1 MAEWTISIV
10 LWLLAGSFIYILL
23 WLSYAYFISPL
34 SLIPNAG
41 ILAPVSRLL
50 WAFPSEHRG
59 RITLDL
65 PRLHEKYGPLV
76 RIGPKELSFY
86 SLDIYKTV
94 NTVQSPFIKDPRVYG
109 GFVQDAHPGLFS
121 ITDAYEHAQRRR
133 LMGQIFNRSK
143 MNLLEEYMTE
153 KIAAFVLLLRQRGVQ
168 PVELARA
175 CRALEADIVA
185 SFGFGEDIGAIAAW
199 GSGHDV
205 NIIKEN
211 DDKAQIMALL
221 SNLPSVTTAWYR
233 IESILYNFT
242 GWQTLSTTAMK
253 DFDKWASSQL
263 ERLTSI
269 SKLPFEPH
277 PNFISTMI
285 RSRLPPAIAL
295 SEAKEMLGPGTDTTS
310 LTLAHI
316 LWGLAHDISFQDS
329 LAADLALAHW
339 PTDMTGL
346 EALPRLR
353 AAVKEGIRWAGA
365 AAAMLPRIVPKDG
378 ATLAG
383 KFIPGGTV
391 ISSSPIWY
399 LRDKAAFP
407 SPEIYRPTRWL
418 DGDAESINP
427 LRDEYYIPFSKGS
440 FVCIGAHFAY
450 LELYL
455 SLSQIL
461 KSFRLTLPDSGTSM
475 LSREATLPE
484 RLEWVAAVPVVRLEV
499 QFLTRL

>member
-1 MAEWTISIV
+1 
-10 LWLLAGSFIYILL
+10 
-23 WLSYAYFISPL
+23 
-34 SLIPNAG
+34 
-41 ILAPVSRLL
+41 
-50 WAFPSEHRG
+50 
-59 RITLDL
+59 
-65 PRLHEKYGPLV
+65 
-76 RIGPKELSFY
+76 
-86 SLDIYKTV
+86 
-94 NTVQSPFIKDPRVYG
+94 
-109 GFVQDAHPGLFS
+109 
-121 ITDAYEHAQRRR
+121 
-133 LMGQIFNRSK
+133 
-143 MNLLEEYMTE
+143 MNLFEGYMTE

-168 PVELARA
+168 PVELVRA

-253 DFDKWASSQL
+253 DFDKVMGIFPTRPPHIHLKATL
-263 ERLTSI
+263 RATP
-269 SKLPFEPH
+269 KLHLHHDP
-277 PNFISTMI
+277 
-285 RSRLPPAIAL
+285 LAPPPPPIAL
-295 SEAKEMLGPGTDTTS
+295 SEAKKMLGPGTNTTS

-316 LWGLAHDISFQDS
+316 LWGLAHDIIFQDR

-339 PTDMTGL
+339 PTTMTAL

-353 AAVKEGIRWAGA
+353 AAVKEGIRSAGA

-399 LRDKAAFP
+399 LRDKTAFP
-407 SPEIYRPTRWL
+407 SAEIYRTKRWL
-418 DGDAESINP
+418 DGDAESIDP

-461 KSFRLTLPDSGTSM
+461 KSFRLMLPGSGTSM
-475 LSREATLPE
+475 LSREARLPE
-484 RLEWVAAVPVVRLEV
+484 RLEWVAAVPVFRFEV
-499 QFLTRL
+499 QFLA